1 MRLPPPPLWLS
12 PSLRELINL
21 LGGERLGGVT
31 VGFVGEGEGV
41 GRVAGVAFIV
51 DGLVAVDALPA
62 ATFVLGFERVIFAHP
77 VNLSNTNS

>member
-21 LGGERLGGVT
+21 LGGEGLGGVT
-31 VGFVGEGEGV
+31 VGFVGGGEGV
-41 GRVAGVAFIV
+41 GRVASGAFIV
-51 DGLVAVDALPA
+51 DRLITIDTLPA
-62 ATFVLGFERVIFAHP
+62 TALALGFKRVIFACP